1 MQLNNFLTLLGYT
14 ILFVAPMVYQ
24 RLHYKLAPQFF
35 YKLGLRKRTG
45 LQIHHAHWGLGW
57 IFISMI
63 LMILQTLSI
72 IHIASFWFLLPATL
86 GWGLFFDEIIPHL
99 RMPGDDRALE
109 LKVYE
114 EAGPATIK
122 LIAII
127 AALILIIGIIL
138 NNYL

>member
-1 MQLNNFLTLLGYT
+1 
-14 ILFVAPMVYQ
+14 
-24 RLHYKLAPQFF
+24 
-35 YKLGLRKRTG
+35 
-45 LQIHHAHWGLGW
+45 
-57 IFISMI
+57 MI